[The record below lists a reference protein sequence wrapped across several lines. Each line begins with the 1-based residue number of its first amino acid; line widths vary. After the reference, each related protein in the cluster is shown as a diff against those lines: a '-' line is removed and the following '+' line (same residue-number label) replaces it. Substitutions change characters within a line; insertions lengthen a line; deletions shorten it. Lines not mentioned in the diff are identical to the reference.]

1 MAFAIL
7 EIKLILVTIGSLYQL
22 ALSDSPVKPLPYGVA
37 LAPLASMRMVVTS
50 KRYDKSPTFH
60 SSATSA

>member
-22 ALSDSPVKPLPYGVA
+22 ALSDSPVKPLPCGVA
-37 LAPLASMRMVVTS
+37 LAPLASMRMFVTS